1 MRLFGRCASLAW
13 LLAVGLLAHPPVS
26 RAAQPVTVC
35 FSPPARGG
43 CDPTAT
49 VVRAVD
55 GAHKTIRIQIYAF
68 TARPI
73 LDALLRARRRGVDV
87 RVIVDRS
94 QFDRDRYDTSAV
106 SGLAA
111 AGIPILVDTVP
122 GLMHDKVMIVD
133 GREVLTGSFNYTW
146 SAEHRNAENLLLLR
160 DAPLAADYA
169 RNWTLAAGR
178 SLPLAALAESARLV
192 ARGTSKAALG
202 PVRGNR
208 RSHIYE
214 WPGCPYY
221 DRIGQANRVP
231 FPSAQAA
238 REAGYRPARNCP

>member
-1 MRLFGRCASLAW
+1 MRLFGRCACLAW
-13 LLAVGLLAHPPVS
+13 LLAVALCAHPFAA
-26 RAAQPVTVC
+26 RAAEPVTIC
-35 FSPPARGG
+35 FSPPAPGG

-49 VVRAVD
+49 IVHAVD
-55 GAHKTIRIQIYAF
+55 GARRTIRIQMYAF

-73 LDALLRARRRGVDV
+73 MRALLRARRRGVDV

-94 QFDRDRYDTSAV
+94 QFDEDRYETAAV
-106 SGLAA
+106 GRLAA
-111 AGIPILVDTVP
+111 AGISVRVDTVP

-146 SAEHRNAENLLLLR
+146 SAEHKNAENLLVLR
-160 DAPLAADYA
+160 DARLAGAYR
-169 RNWTLAAGR
+169 RNWAVAAHR
-178 SLPLAALAESARLV
+178 SLPLGALAETARLV
-192 ARGTSKAALG
+192 GGRSTQAALG

-221 DRIGQANRVP
+221 DRIAPDNRVK
-231 FPSAQAA
+231 FPSARAA
-238 REAGYRPARNCP
+238 KEAGYRAARNCP